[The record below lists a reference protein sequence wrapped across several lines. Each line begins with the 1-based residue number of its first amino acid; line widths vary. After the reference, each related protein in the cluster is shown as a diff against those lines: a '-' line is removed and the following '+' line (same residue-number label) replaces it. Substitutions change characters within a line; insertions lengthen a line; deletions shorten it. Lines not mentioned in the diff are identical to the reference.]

1 MESETIMNRKDLF
14 DYLRESVGCDYIS
27 DLRFCD
33 FNIIRNHLLD
43 MNYQNFSHAQIC
55 DAIAYF
61 GGKAEDFKSKESA
74 WINLLTFNFSLAN

>member
-14 DYLRESVGCDYIS
+14 ECLRESVGCDFIS

-33 FNIIRNHLLD
+33 FNIIRNHLLS
-43 MNYQNFSHAQIC
+43 MNYQDFSYAQIC

-61 GGKAEDFKSKESA
+61 GIKADDFKSKEAA
-74 WINLLTFNFSLAN
+74 WINLLTFNLSSVN